1 MIVIDASSLAK
12 YILREKNWEEV
23 RAYLL
28 NEVYSLTLALSEV
41 SNAIWKHHVIYNEIS
56 CEDAKTMLRA
66 LKRLKDVIIFEQF
79 ENYLEEALD
88 ISIRGRITVYDSLY
102 IAQAKRAGCL
112 LTSDDKQRNVAKEVG
127 IDVIFVE

>member
-12 YILREKNWEEV
+12 YVLRKKNWEEV

-41 SNAIWKHHVIYNEIS
+41 SNAIWKHHVIYNKIL

-66 LKRLKDVIIFEQF
+66 LRRLKDVIIFEQF

-102 IAQAKRAGCL
+102 IAQAERVGCL

-127 IDVIFVE
+127 IDATFVE